1 MMTLL
6 AVSNSEIFAAQRCW
20 RNWYLTYYL
29 GMVPA
34 LEIPHGSRQLGIRV
48 HTALEGL
55 YGYELDPL
63 IVLQIL
69 YKAAIEAQPEYEAEL
84 LKERTM
90 AETMVDGYVMWLAE
104 EGADADQRV
113 VATETDMLV
122 PLGPIPG
129 WGEGVL
135 LRSRMDQVF
144 QRISDGAL
152 GFMDYKTGSN
162 FEKHETLERNPQF
175 KTYALMQRIKA
186 RSEPGQPLIMGGQI
200 TTLRRVLR
208 TARSNPPYYQRDQ
221 FWYNDEQLDA
231 HELKIMKVVGEI
243 LAVRAK
249 LDWAREAG
257 MPMPDFNRL
266 QRYELPPTPID
277 GDCDWRCP
285 FTQVCPMMDDG
296 SDWTGVLMQSG
307 HWRQADPYEYYRNDA
322 MRVIRQELS
331 ARAGN
336 VIQHTKGDD
345 QG

>member
-1 MMTLL
+1 MMILL

-34 LEIPHGSRQLGIRV
+34 VEIPVGNRQLGTRV

-69 YKAAIEAQPEYEAEL
+69 YKAAIEAQPEYEEEL

-90 AETMVDGYVMWLAE
+90 AETMVEGYIMWLAE

-113 VATETDMLV
+113 VATENDMV
-122 PLGPIPG
+122 VPIPG
-129 WGEGVL
+129 YDGVL

-144 QRISDGAL
+144 QRLSDGAL

-162 FEKHETLERNPQF
+162 FEKHETLDRNPQM

-186 RSEPGQPLIMGGQI
+186 RMEPGQPLIMGGQI
-200 TTLRRVLR
+200 TSLRRVLR
-208 TARSNPPYYQRDQ
+208 TARSNPPYYRRDD

-231 HELKIMKVVGEI
+231 HELKIIKVVQQI
-243 LAVRAK
+243 LDKRAK
-249 LDWAREAG
+249 LDHAREIGA
-257 MPMPDFNRL
+257 PLPLFNQL

-285 FTQVCPMMDDG
+285 FTAICPMMDDG
-296 SDWTGVLMQSG
+296 SDWSASLTQSG
-307 HWRQADPYEYYRNDA
+307 RWVQQDPYEYYRNDA

-336 VIQHTKGDD
+336 VNQHTEGED
-345 QG
+345 Q

>member
-1 MMTLL
+1 MI

-34 LEIPHGSRQLGIRV
+34 VDIPVGNRQLGTRV

-69 YKAAIEAQPEYEAEL
+69 YKAAIEAYPDYEAEL

-90 AETMVDGYVMWLAE
+90 AETMVDGYIMWLAE

-113 VATETDMLV
+113 VATETDMQV
-122 PLGPIPG
+122 PLPG
-129 WGEGVL
+129 FQGGVL
-135 LRSRMDQVF
+135 LRARMDQVF

-152 GFMDYKTGSN
+152 GFMDYKTSSN

-186 RSEPGQPLIMGGQI
+186 RMEPGQPLIMGGQI
-200 TTLRRVLR
+200 TSLRRVLR
-208 TARSNPPYYQRDQ
+208 TARSNPPYYARDR

-231 HELKIMKVVGEI
+231 HELKLMKVIGSI
-243 LAVRAK
+243 LDVRAK
-249 LDWAREAG
+249 LDQARAAG
-257 MPMPDFNRL
+257 MPLPDFNRL

-285 FTQVCPMMDDG
+285 FTQICPMMDDG
-296 SDWTGVLMQSG
+296 SDWSSVLTQSG
-307 HWRQADPYEYYRNDA
+307 HWIQQDPYEYYRNDA
-322 MRVIRQELS
+322 MHAIRQELQ
-331 ARAGN
+331 ARAGT
-336 VIQHTKGDD
+336 VIQHTQGDD
-345 QG
+345 Q